1 MAREQKSI
9 KKNTIYNMLKTFSSI
24 IFPLITFPYVS
35 RVLSPVGIGK
45 YNFSNTY
52 VGYFSLIASL
62 GITTYAIRECAAV
75 RDDQEKLDKVSSQ
88 IFSIN
93 ICTMLIAYAALF
105 ISLVFF
111 RKLDSYR
118 NLIII
123 FSSNIL
129 FTIVGAD
136 WINSAFEDFR
146 YITLRT
152 FGMQLISLICIFI
165 FVRKP
170 SDVMNYALI
179 TVLASGGANILNM
192 FYRRRFCRMRFIKD
206 MGWKKHIPGI
216 VMLFVMILAQQI
228 FSSADITMLG
238 IMKSDYEV
246 GLYATATKI
255 VRILDQV
262 MSSIVW
268 VIMPRTSVYFAE
280 RQYDKINSLLKKVLQ
295 YLLGLGIPCAT
306 GIFMLAPEIMRVVG
320 GEEYVVAGS
329 TLQILMISLMIS
341 FFGSSFIGN
350 VIMLSSKKEAYY
362 MKSCIIAALCN
373 VIGNYFL
380 IPLYGRNAAAWTTT
394 MSAIIILIYLLFHVD
409 KNIHINNLLSVIIKP
424 IIGALGMSA
433 VLFMLRVFN
442 FNFIEKLII
451 SIALG
456 ALSYFV
462 IMLLLRYDII
472 LDVVNSVQSRIRRR
486 K

>member
-35 RVLSPVGIGK
+35 RVLSPVGIGR
-45 YNFSNTY
+45 YNFSSTY

-75 RDDQEKLDKVSSQ
+75 RDNQEKLDKVSSQ

-105 ISLVFF
+105 VSLVFF

-170 SDVMNYALI
+170 SDVINYALI

-206 MGWKKHIPGI
+206 MGWKKHMPPII
-216 VMLFVMILAQQI
+216 MLFVMILAQQI
-228 FSSADITMLG
+228 FSSADITMIGL
-238 IMKSDYEV
+238 MRSDAEV
-246 GLYATATKI
+246 GLYSTAVKI
-255 VRILDQV
+255 FNILNQV
-262 MSSIVW
+262 IASILW
-268 VIMPRTSVYFAE
+268 VMLPRLSEYFAKKDYE
-280 RQYDKINSLLKKVLQ
+280 NVNSLLSKNLEFMFFIGLPCIVGCIFESKQVL
-295 YLLGLGIPCAT
+295 YI
-306 GIFMLAPEIMRVVG
+306 VG
-320 GEEYVVAGS
+320 GMEFLDAAPCLVV
-329 TLQILMISLMIS
+329 LMMALFFSLV
-341 FFGSSFIGN
+341 GGSFIGN
-350 VIMLSSKKEAYY
+350 MVMLPAKKEKYFVIA
-362 MKSCIIAALCN
+362 CITATIINIILNA
-373 VIGNYFL
+373 IF
-380 IPLYGRNAAAWTTT
+380 IPGFGAFAAAITT
-394 MSAIIILIYLLFHVD
+394 LIGYVVMFLMLWFYMD
-409 KNIHINNLLSVIIKP
+409 KNIRIERLDKIVLMPVIGSALIALWCIIINRLVSSYVISLL
-424 IIGALGMSA
+424 
-433 VLFMLRVFN
+433 
-442 FNFIEKLII
+442 I
-451 SIALG
+451 SIAGSSLLYI
-456 ALSYFV
+456 LSAH
-462 IMLLLRYDII
+462 IMHYQIFEDNVQKI
-472 LDVVNSVQSRIRRR
+472 LQKIKRN

>member
-93 ICTMLIAYAALF
+93 ICTMLIAYVALF

-206 MGWKKHIPGI
+206 MEWKRHIPGI
-216 VMLFVMILAQQI
+216 VMLFVMILAQSLY
-228 FSSADITMLG
+228 SSTDITMLG
-238 IMKSDYEV
+238 LMKDDYIV
-246 GLYATATKI
+246 GLYSTSVKI
-255 VRILDQV
+255 FNILNQV
-262 MSSIVW
+262 ISSILW
-268 VIMPRTSVYFAE
+268 VLLPRLSSYYATNDEENINRLLRKAFAFMMTVGMP
-280 RQYDKINSLLKKVLQ
+280 
-295 YLLGLGIPCAT
+295 C
-306 GIFMLAPEIMRVVG
+306 VVG
-320 GEEYVVAGS
+320 CIMAAKPIIYIVGGNEYMGAVPYLRMS
-329 TLQILMISLMIS
+329 MIASLFSMLGGAFLGNIVFIS
-341 FFGSSFIGN
+341 SR
-350 VIMLSSKKEAYY
+350 KEKYFMYA
-362 MKSCIIAALCN
+362 CIIAACVNVGLNFVLIPEYEAYAAAFTTILSEIVITIYLFLHLDDRKAFICLLKLAIQPAIGCIFLALICLFTARMISN
-373 VIGNYFL
+373 MMLQFCVEVVLGAGVYFMSLYLMKYPIVDEVIG
-380 IPLYGRNAAAWTTT
+380 
-394 MSAIIILIYLLFHVD
+394 S
-409 KNIHINNLLSVIIKP
+409 
-424 IIGALGMSA
+424 
-433 VLFMLRVFN
+433 
-442 FNFIEKLII
+442 
-451 SIALG
+451 
-456 ALSYFV
+456 
-462 IMLLLRYDII
+462 
-472 LDVVNSVQSRIRRR
+472 IRR
-486 K
+486 KIKG

>member
-35 RVLSPVGIGK
+35 RVLSPVGIGR
-45 YNFSNTY
+45 YNFSSTY

-93 ICTMLIAYAALF
+93 ICTMLIAYAALLV
-105 ISLVFF
+105 SLVFF

-129 FTIVGAD
+129 FTILGAD

-170 SDVMNYALI
+170 SDVINYALI

-192 FYRRRFCRMRFIKD
+192 FYRRRFCRMHFIKD
-206 MGWKKHIPGI
+206 MRWKKHMPGI
-216 VMLFVMILAQQI
+216 TMLFVMLLAQSI
-228 FSSADITMLG
+228 LYNTDVTMIGLL
-238 IMKSDYEV
+238 KTDYDV
-246 GLYATATKI
+246 GLYSTAYKI
-255 VRILDQV
+255 KNIIAQVVASILFV
-262 MSSIVW
+262 LL
-268 VIMPRTSVYFAE
+268 PRLSTLYSDKDYS
-280 RQYDKINSLLKKVLQ
+280 KINPLLQKTLQ
-295 YLLGLGIPCAT
+295 FMLGLGLPSIVGT
-306 GIFMLAPEIMRVVG
+306 IVLARPIIKLVG
-320 GEEYVVAGS
+320 GSDYTYAAVY
-329 TLQILMISLMIS
+329 LRLLMIS
-341 FFGSSFIGN
+341 FLVSLFGSSFIGN
-350 VIMLSSKKEAYY
+350 IILLPSKKEKYFMQA
-362 MKSCIIAALCN
+362 CLLAAVIN
-373 VIGNYFL
+373 VILNYLF
-380 IPLYGRNAAAWTTT
+380 IIKIGPEGAAIA
-394 MSAIIILIYLLFHVD
+394 SIICEIVMLIYMIPHVEKEID
-409 KNIHINNLLSVIIKP
+409 IGSIKKLISAPVIGCSVIVVCCLCLNHINVNYWLRFILQLVFSVLLYAFVLYAMRYEIFINAVNQLLSKIK
-424 IIGALGMSA
+424 
-433 VLFMLRVFN
+433 
-442 FNFIEKLII
+442 
-451 SIALG
+451 
-456 ALSYFV
+456 
-462 IMLLLRYDII
+462 
-472 LDVVNSVQSRIRRR
+472 R
-486 K
+486 KN

>member
-35 RVLSPVGIGK
+35 RVLSPVGIGQ

-118 NLIII
+118 ILIII

-152 FGMQLISLICIFI
+152 FGMQFISLICIFI

-170 SDVMNYALI
+170 SDVLNYALI

-192 FYRRRFCRMRFIKD
+192 FYRRRFCKMRFIRD
-206 MGWKKHIPGI
+206 MGWKKHFPSI
-216 VMLFVMILAQQI
+216 MLLFVMLLAQTI
-228 FSSADITMLG
+228 LSSTDITMLG
-238 IMKSDYEV
+238 LMKTDAEV
-246 GLYATATKI
+246 GLYSTAVKMYNIISQVVSSVLWVLMPRLSVAFSNKDYSEVNILLRRTFQFMLALALPCTIGVGILADPIISI
-255 VRILDQV
+255 VGGSAFSASASYLRILMAASFVAV
-262 MSSIVW
+262 MGGGFFGNIILLPSHKEKYFMQACLIAAGVNFILNYIFIPQYGGTAAGIST
-268 VIMPRTSVYFAE
+268 VIAHVIIGIYTIHYRGSEISMKGWLKDSVPLFAGSVFVII
-280 RQYDKINSLLKKVLQ
+280 DCLLLK
-295 YLLGLGIPCAT
+295 LGLGSKPILWC
-306 GIFMLAPEIMRVVG
+306 LASIVTSS
-320 GEEYVVAGS
+320 AG
-329 TLQILMISLMIS
+329 
-341 FFGSSFIGN
+341 
-350 VIMLSSKKEAYY
+350 
-362 MKSCIIAALCN
+362 
-373 VIGNYFL
+373 YFL
-380 IPLYGRNAAAWTTT
+380 ILSK
-394 MSAIIILIYLLFHVD
+394 MHHVLAEEVFVSI
-409 KNIHINNLLSVIIKP
+409 KNR
-424 IIGALGMSA
+424 IG
-433 VLFMLRVFN
+433 
-442 FNFIEKLII
+442 K
-451 SIALG
+451 
-456 ALSYFV
+456 
-462 IMLLLRYDII
+462 
-472 LDVVNSVQSRIRRR
+472 